1 MALKFTISL
10 FISGELQEVEGEA
23 VAVDGEPE
31 QPPNLG
37 GDPSPARTTAK
48 MMNQRT
54 RKRRD
59 VNIEICIFMRMCLI
73 NSYSSSLK
81 TATFFVL
88 FSVYPTSEVDS
99 DPHSFESVD
108 PEPES

>member
-88 FSVYPTSEVDS
+88 FSVLFTSDVYPAPVSENERKSRV
-99 DPHSFESVD
+99 
-108 PEPES
+108 